1 MEKVNSKILTVSF
14 ASFGA
19 LCGVTLSILLRSFS
33 GAFALVARALESDL
47 VRHGLPVLVGFVV
60 FAVLQ
65 FNPKVMVWGEEVVT
79 EVRKVVW
86 PSRKDTLAMTI
97 AVCIM
102 VLISSVIIG
111 VFDLF
116 SGYLINFLVK

>member
-19 LCGVTLSILLRSFS
+19 LCGATLSILLRSFS
-33 GAFALVARALESDL
+33 GALALVARALESDL

-86 PSRKDTLAMTI
+86 PSRKDTLT
-97 AVCIM
+97 
-102 VLISSVIIG
+102 
-111 VFDLF
+111 
-116 SGYLINFLVK
+116 